1 MDFRLMTYNILDGG
15 MGREQLILDVLKMI
29 GSDAVLLQEVTD
41 PSIVQGF
48 ATTLNMHFF
57 FARGNSKR
65 HLALLSRFPII
76 SSHSYHPFPLRHAL
90 LEATIEHASN
100 RYIHLFGV
108 HLQAHY
114 TVFNEWWRTWE
125 IKTILQ
131 RITKYHSN
139 PSLIAGDFNAVAPE
153 DRVNM
158 QALPARFKII
168 LFLQGRRIF
177 RHTIA
182 KIISAGFI
190 DCYRVLHPC
199 NDGFTLPTPVPHVR
213 LDYIFASQS
222 LARYIQRC
230 DVVTE
235 PPAVHKAS
243 DHYPIMAEFE
253 L

>member
-1 MDFRLMTYNILDGG
+1 MLFRLMTYNILDGG
-15 MGREQLILDVLKMI
+15 AGREQLILDVLKAV
-29 GSDAVLLQEVTD
+29 GADAVLLQEVMD
-41 PSIVQGF
+41 PSIVQSF
-48 ATTLNMHFF
+48 ATALNMYFF
-57 FARGNSKR
+57 FAEGNSKR

-76 SSHSYHPFPLRHAL
+76 SRHSHHPFPLRYTL
-90 LEATIEHASN
+90 LEATIECALD

-114 TVFNEWWRTWE
+114 AVFNEWWRTWE

-131 RITKYHSN
+131 RVAKYHSN

-153 DRVNM
+153 DRVNI
-158 QALPARFKII
+158 QALPARLKII
-168 LFLQGRRIF
+168 LFLQGGRIF

-199 NDGFTLPTPVPHVR
+199 DDGFTLPTPVPHVR

-222 LARYIQRC
+222 LARCIQRC

-235 PPAVHKAS
+235 PPVAHGAS

>member
-1 MDFRLMTYNILDGG
+1 MTYNILDGG
-15 MGREQLILDVLKMI
+15 IGREQRILDVLKTV
-29 GSDAVLLQEVTD
+29 GPDAVLLQEVTD
-41 PSIVQGF
+41 PDIVQSF

-57 FARGNSKR
+57 FAEGNSKR
-65 HLALLSRFPII
+65 HLALLSRFPIM
-76 SSHSYHPFPLRHAL
+76 SCYSYHPFPLRHTL
-90 LEATIEHASN
+90 LEATIECASD
-100 RYIHLFGV
+100 RFIRLFGV

-114 TVFNEWWRTWE
+114 AICNEWWRRWE

-131 RITKYHSN
+131 RVAKYHSN

-153 DRVNM
+153 DRVNI

-168 LFLQGRRIF
+168 LFLQGGQIF
-177 RHTIA
+177 RDTIA

-199 NDGFTLPTPVPHVR
+199 DDGFTLPTPVPHVR
-213 LDYIFASQS
+213 LDYIFANQS
-222 LARYIQRC
+222 LARCIQSC
-230 DVVTE
+230 DVVTK